1 MADVGSGGAPVAGGV
16 GGGVGGPGLI
26 PISSRRWAG
35 AWIEPCCPPGVASLQ
50 PCRMQRPLRH
60 GAAANAA
67 SVRQHPLNLCS
78 GSLSVTRDVPSNSS
92 VGSPALGGGGREEAS
107 GCWEP
112 WGDFG
117 GV

>member
-1 MADVGSGGAPVAGGV
+1 MLGLAGLRRQVVWGV
-16 GGGVGGPGLI
+16 VWGVLGPI
-26 PISSRRWAG
+26 PFSSRRWAG
-35 AWIEPCCPPGVASLQ
+35 AWTEPCCPPGAASLQ
-50 PCRMQRPLRH
+50 PCGTQRPLRC

-67 SVRQHPLNLCS
+67 SVRQHPLSLCS
-78 GSLSVTRDVPSNSS
+78 GSLSVTRDVPSHFS

-117 GV
+117 DV